1 MTQDIIANGYETND
15 YLGKVRNYRS
25 LIKKL
30 AESAT
35 PDPQHVERLKAA
47 VKKTGATHA
56 SLMTEDWCG
65 DSACN
70 VPILSKLF
78 EGAGLPFRIIRG
90 SEVTNVKE
98 FYENDNATHIPVVSI
113 WDDNEKELM
122 RWIEAPES
130 VGQKKAAWKS
140 EHPEFEELY
149 EKQKSGDTE
158 ATKKFGAL
166 YRQFLEEMAGW
177 YRDENH
183 WEETTREVVERLE
196 QAAS

>member
-1 MTQDIIANGYETND
+1 MTQDIITNGYFTDD
-15 YLGKVRNYRS
+15 YIQKVRNYRS

-30 AESAT
+30 TESAS
-35 PDPQHVERLKAA
+35 PDAGHVDRLKAA
-47 VKKTGATHA
+47 VKNSGATHA

-98 FYENDNATHIPVVSI
+98 FYENDGATHIPVVSI
-113 WDDNEKELM
+113 WDDDENELA
-122 RWIEAPES
+122 RWIEAPEA
-130 VGQKKAAWKS
+130 VARRKDAWKK

-158 ATKKFGAL
+158 AMKKFGAL

-177 YRDENH
+177 YRDENQ
-183 WEETTREVVERLE
+183 WSETTREIVEGLE
-196 QAAS
+196 QSAR